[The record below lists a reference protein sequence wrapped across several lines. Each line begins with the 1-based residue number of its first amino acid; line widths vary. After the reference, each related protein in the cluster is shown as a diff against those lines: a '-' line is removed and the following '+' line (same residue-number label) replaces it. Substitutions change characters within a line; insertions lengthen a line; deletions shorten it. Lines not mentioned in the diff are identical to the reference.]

1 MKNNTVKNL
10 VNQVKKALANKS
22 SFSAFER
29 AYADNNGNL
38 IARSMDHNADIY
50 IFVAG
55 IVEALEAQNKV
66 YTKDALTLAADTGI
80 FKGGSELP
88 ENCQDFYNLPVEDF
102 TKVCEIPADDL
113 KAAAYTASKDG
124 SRAVLTGL
132 HLTPGGKLE
141 SCDGFRAYRKRIPM
155 LNEDALNDFEKV
167 NGLLLSAAAAAYG
180 FKGNVEIYAGNNYLR
195 LEDESGLTMFVRKL
209 AGQYVNMDAIFVNN
223 YKVSNVATIKD
234 KKAITAALKTA
245 KAVQSKADR
254 NERGIYIR
262 FRRDFLDYYIP
273 ALDVFGSVEAKTE
286 AIDTDFFILLNP
298 AFLYDAIINQNC
310 ITIETQPSK
319 HAPVFISGSDY
330 NKALVLPIRD
340 DGGNPFENYHPD
352 TAATTAAPDPEPT
365 PEKEAEA
372 IRTLNEKQH
381 AENHYTNIGKE
392 EIKAEIERQEADAA
406 AEQEAP
412 TEAEA
417 PAENIA
423 KQAAEKLEIVK
434 REIVKNTPPEVIK
447 AREFYKQLRACN
459 FTPTEYQEADAE
471 IIYKNNKSVLQP
483 IAKQAGGLYI
493 DTLSIIAAI
502 MSIYDN

>member
-1 MKNNTVKNL
+1 MKNNIKNL

-22 SFSAFER
+22 SFTAFER

-88 ENCQDFYNLPVEDF
+88 ENCQGFYNLPVEDF

-167 NGLLLSAAAAAYG
+167 NGLLLSAIVAAYG
-180 FKGNVEIYAGNNYLR
+180 FKGNVEIYAGHNYLR
-195 LEDESGLTMFVRKL
+195 LEDGSGLTMFVRKL

-234 KKAITAALKTA
+234 KKAIAAALKTA

-262 FRRDFLDYYIP
+262 FRRDYLDYYIP

-286 AIDTDFFILLNP
+286 AIDTESYILLNP
-298 AFLYDAIINQNC
+298 AFLYDAIINQDC

-352 TAATTAAPDPEPT
+352 TAAAPAAPDPEPT
-365 PEKEAEA
+365 PEKEAE
-372 IRTLNEKQH
+372 
-381 AENHYTNIGKE
+381 
-392 EIKAEIERQEADAA
+392 

-434 REIVKNTPPEVIK
+434 REIVKKTPPEVIK

-502 MSIYDN
+502 MAVYNDLE